1 MSLKK
6 KFVKY
11 LFGLTIL
18 LMIINIIIEFAVKP
32 GKPVNSGLNE
42 LTTYQIDSV
51 FIDVLGQYGIESK
64 WISVKPIKVKDEDS
78 IKKQFTVKLPADLP
92 IPLIIRDVH
101 KIIENDITGFV
112 SQEKKIFG
120 NTEIRVYTNELLKLQ
135 ALLIP
140 DPQTIRERNNL
151 TFIFSDASDLGKSDF
166 NRFLSLPYKLCAT
179 MVPGESTSIQA
190 DSLKSYSKEYIVLI
204 DDRMTEKKY
213 NLETRDQKALIRN
226 SIGNIIRD
234 FNEAKLFVID
244 ERSKLYNSVIY
255 NYVRDEFKKR
265 DRELIPLSEFILLE
279 SDNESEL
286 ISKFKFHCMDGSGS
300 NQKTFLLTYDSFIK
314 ILPELE
320 SFKKKGHQ
328 ILPIS
333 QAEIMSIKK

>member
-18 LMIINIIIEFAVKP
+18 LMIINVIIEFAVKP
-32 GKPVNSGLNE
+32 DKPENSGLNE

-64 WISVKPIKVKDEDS
+64 WISTKPIKVKDEDS

-92 IPLIIRDVH
+92 IPLIIRDVN
-101 KIIENDITGFV
+101 KSIANDITGFV

-135 ALLIP
+135 AILIP

-151 TFIFSDASDLGKSDF
+151 TFIFSDISDLGQSDF
-166 NRFLSLPYKLCAT
+166 NQFLSLSYKLCAA
-179 MVPGESTSIQA
+179 MVPNEATSVQA
-190 DSLKSYSKEYIVLI
+190 DSLKKYSKEFVVLLN
-204 DDRMTEKKY
+204 DNLTDKKY
-213 NLETRDQKALIRN
+213 KLETRDQKALIRN

-234 FNEAKLFVID
+234 FREAKLFVID
-244 ERSKLYNSVIY
+244 ERGKLYNSVIY

-265 DRELIPLSEFILLE
+265 NRELVPLSEFILLE
-279 SDNESEL
+279 AVNENEL
-286 ISKFKFHCMDGSGS
+286 VSKFKFHSMDGSGS
-300 NQKTFLLTYDSFIK
+300 NQKTFLLAYNSFVK
-314 ILPELE
+314 IRPELE
-320 SFKKKGHQ
+320 LFKKKGHR

-333 QAEIMSIKK
+333 QAEIFLTTK

>member
-11 LFGLTIL
+11 LFLLTIL

-32 GKPVNSGLNE
+32 GKSENSGLNE

-64 WISVKPIKVKDEDS
+64 WISTKPLKVKDEDS

-120 NTEIRVYTNELLKLQ
+120 NTEIRIYTNELLKLQ
-135 ALLIP
+135 ATLVA

-151 TFIFSDASDLGKSDF
+151 TFILSDASDLGKSDF

-179 MVPGESTSIQA
+179 VVPGESAAIQA
-190 DSLKSYSKEYIVLI
+190 DSLKNYSKEYIVLI

-213 NLETRDQKALIRN
+213 KLETRDQKALVRN
-226 SIGNIIRD
+226 SISNIIKD
-234 FNEAKLFVID
+234 FREAKLISVD

-265 DRELIPLSEFILLE
+265 NRELVPLSEFILLE
-279 SDNESEL
+279 SVNEGEL

-300 NQKTFLLTYDSFIK
+300 NQKTFLLTYDNFMK
-314 ILPELE
+314 ILQELE
-320 SFKKKGHQ
+320 LFKKKGHR

-333 QAEIMSIKK
+333 QTEILLLRK